1 MKKNLRAWLYAIPG
15 VLSFFAV
22 MTPAN
27 VQAQGAA
34 PSQHLTFSFP
44 SDAVLKM
51 HKIKIV
57 QSAYTEYFEMH
68 SFTNGYA
75 GLQQTPDSSKGSSH
89 TLISSLWDP
98 NTAGGIY
105 SSVQYKAAN
114 TYTGRF
120 GGEGDGYQSINPYN
134 WTLNTWYNMVIRSWK
149 SGGQLYIATFINN
162 LSNNQWFHTA
172 TLSIPAP
179 ANYLGAGNDAFLE
192 NWDDNVKWNG
202 AFVRKAFF
210 KDCWNLNTSGI
221 WQKHTSRA
229 FSANA
234 GDQGR
239 NGIYDRA
246 FNAGYDATED
256 AYFMV
261 HGGNTTPDAA
271 FGTGRTLSLPV
282 QTNQGTAPVITAGV
296 ISTVSA
302 AYNSG
307 STTISWTNNNTTG
320 PQLSAKVEIL
330 NAAGTVLSTQQDT
343 VPQKR
348 SATIAGSLAAGSYT
362 ARVTIRDIFN
372 NLSAAVTSTFTVSG
386 GADTTW
392 YKIKNAYSNL
402 YLGVKDSS
410 KANLATI
417 AQYSNNNGYHLQWY
431 LSTQNGAKVIINR
444 RSGKAIDLPGSAQ
457 TAGTHPV
464 QYTVQNGLNQQWNLV
479 AVNGGAYLIQSNMSN
494 HYVLD
499 DSASSTIN
507 GTGIILYPA
516 SGSSGGTN
524 QQWLLE
530 QVINPLNAQSAMVA
544 AQVTEHTTPADGRI
558 QLYPNPVHSNLYV
571 SVKKKKDQPWIYIYN
586 VMGRQVQKINVQQ
599 TPAKIDI
606 STFGNGVYFVKYD
619 NETMRFV
626 KH

>member
-1 MKKNLRAWLYAIPG
+1 MKKLLQSWLYAILG
-15 VLSFFAV
+15 VSFLL
-22 MTPAN
+22 TTLHPAETY
-27 VQAQGAA
+27 AQGAA

-44 SDAVLKM
+44 VDAVLKM

-57 QSAYTEYFEMH
+57 QSAFTEYFEMH

-105 SSVQYKAAN
+105 SAVQYKASN

-179 ANYLGAGNDAFLE
+179 ANYLGSGNDAFLE

-210 KDCWNLNTSGI
+210 KDCWNLNTAGV
-221 WQKHTSRA
+221 WQKHTSRT

-261 HGGNTTPDAA
+261 HGGSTTPDAA
-271 FGTGRTLSLPV
+271 FGTGRTLSLPA

-302 AYNSG
+302 TYNSG
-307 STTISWTNNNTTG
+307 TTTINWTNSNTTG
-320 PQLSAKVEIL
+320 PQLSAKAEIL
-330 NAAGTVLSTQQDT
+330 NGAGTVLSIQEDT

-348 SATIAGSLAAGSYT
+348 SAVIAGTLAAGTYT

-372 NLSAAVTSTFTVSG
+372 NVSSAVTGTFTVSG
-386 GADTTW
+386 SPDTTW

-410 KANLATI
+410 KADLATI
-417 AQYSNNNGYHLQWY
+417 AQYSNGSGYHLQWY

-444 RSGKAIDLPGSAQ
+444 RSGKAIDLPGSSQ
-457 TAGTHPV
+457 TAGTHPI

-479 AVNGGAYLIQSNMSN
+479 AVTGGAYLIQSNLSN

-499 DSASSTIN
+499 DSASSTIS

-516 SGSSGGTN
+516 SGSNGGTN
-524 QQWLLE
+524 QRWLLE
-530 QVINPLNAQSAMVA
+530 QLVNPLGAQNAMVSPQTTA
-544 AQVTEHTTPADGRI
+544 YTTPAGTKM
-558 QLYPNPVHSNLYV
+558 QLYPNPVHNSFYLF
-571 SVKKKKDQPWIYIYN
+571 VKKQNDQPSAYIYSLE
-586 VMGRQVQKINVQQ
+586 GRLVKKIVVSS
-599 TPAKIDI
+599 TPSHVDVSALE
-606 STFGNGVYFVKYD
+606 GGMYFVKYGD
-619 NETMRFV
+619 ETIRLV
-626 KH
+626 KQ